1 MSSTPNKNS
10 DDSKFNPSNNDQ
22 GQGQSLPVP
31 DVSKKGMGPAGKF
44 KAPGQCVATAP
55 LTFEGLLLK
64 APVDDK
70 GKPKNPTLMVG
81 VKLDLEAEITVTA
94 RVRGDILIGLY

>member
-1 MSSTPNKNS
+1 MSSTNKNDLYSPNKNS

-22 GQGQSLPVP
+22 GQAQSLPVP
-31 DVSKKGMGPAGKF
+31 DIPKNGMGPAG
-44 KAPGQCVATAP
+44 
-55 LTFEGLLLK
+55 LLLK
-64 APVDDK
+64 GPVDDK
-70 GKPKNPTLMVG
+70 GKPKNPLLMVG